1 MQGTRTLRMRK
12 IVKLI
17 IIPLVVFAALI
28 AIDQITKLCF
38 RNLNETRD
46 LRANPV
52 SVIKGFFYI
61 EYTENAGSAY
71 GFLSGKAWAQ
81 TFFKVLTCVALV
93 LFAFLYVYAY
103 KKSQTLMAYSLVFI
117 TGGTVGNFI
126 DRLAR
131 GRVIDFMSAEF
142 FGKRLFG
149 IFNFADLFLTAG
161 VIMILIHFLFVD
173 ESAPFRKKNGK
184 NDLSDNGQS

>member
-1 MQGTRTLRMRK
+1 MQGTRALRMRK
-12 IVKLI
+12 IIRLI
-17 IIPLVVFAALI
+17 IIPVIVFAALI

-38 RNLNETRD
+38 KNLNETRD
-46 LRANPV
+46 LRTNPV
-52 SVIKGFFYI
+52 SVINGFFYI

-93 LFAFLYVYAY
+93 LFALLYVYAY

-131 GRVIDFMSAEF
+131 GRVIDFMWAEF

-161 VIMILIHFLFVD
+161 VIMILVYFLFVD
-173 ESAPFRKKNGK
+173 ESAPFRKKDGK
-184 NDLSDNGQS
+184 KDLSDNGQS

>member
-1 MQGTRTLRMRK
+1 MQGTRALRMRK
-12 IVKLI
+12 IIRLI
-17 IIPLVVFAALI
+17 IIPVIVFAALI

-38 RNLNETRD
+38 KNLNETRD
-46 LRANPV
+46 LRTNPV
-52 SVIKGFFYI
+52 SVINGFFYI

-93 LFAFLYVYAY
+93 LFALLYVYAY

-149 IFNFADLFLTAG
+149 IFNLSRYG
-161 VIMILIHFLFVD
+161 ILARINLIY
-173 ESAPFRKKNGK
+173 RRGC
-184 NDLSDNGQS
+184 L